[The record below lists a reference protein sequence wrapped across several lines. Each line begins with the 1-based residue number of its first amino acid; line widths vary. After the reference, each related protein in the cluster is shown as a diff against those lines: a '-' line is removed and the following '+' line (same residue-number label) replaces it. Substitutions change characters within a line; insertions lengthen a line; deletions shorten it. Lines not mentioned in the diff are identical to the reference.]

1 MLAFCYSLPN
11 AGDVIKGKV
20 YENDYALY
28 IDLFDYPHSAA
39 ILAESVQ
46 MHMDRYFKYRDKL
59 VGKTVKVKVIRVDYT
74 KGYIDVNY
82 KRMCRHQ

>member
-20 YENDYALY
+20 YENNYALY
-28 IDLFDYPHSAA
+28 IDLFDYPYSPAV
-39 ILAESVQ
+39 LAESVQ
-46 MHMDRYFKYRDKL
+46 MHMNRYFKYRDKL

-82 KRMCRHQ
+82 RRMCRHQ

>member
-11 AGDVIKGKV
+11 AGDVIKGRV

-28 IDLFDYPHSAA
+28 IDLFDYPYSAA

-59 VGKTVKVKVIRVDYT
+59 VGKKVKVKVIRVDYT
-74 KGYIDVNY
+74 KGYIDVSY

>member
-11 AGDVIKGKV
+11 VGDVIKGRV

-28 IDLFDYPHSAA
+28 IYLFDYPHSEA
-39 ILAESVQ
+39 ILAESVK
-46 MHMDRYFKYRDKL
+46 MHMDRYVEYRDKL